1 MNRRR
6 SLRTLKIRVEKHLR
20 PAFGEDA
27 ISVITT
33 ARPRVYITHRQAQGA
48 SNATINRDLITLK
61 RMLTL
66 AVQGGKLTA
75 KPYVPLLKERN
86 VRRGFFEPEQFQRV
100 KAGLPRHM
108 QGIAAFA
115 CITGWR
121 TPSEI
126 LPLEW
131 AQVDMQAGEVRLEPE
146 RQRTR
151 KAACFRL
158 RRSFARSSKD
168 SSRSPENCGHG
179 VSTRDLCSVTPW
191 GRRRGTGSACRRT
204 RISGGKRG
212 SRQTARP
219 GSPTI
224 FVGPRCGISCAPVCL
239 SASPCCSPATRRA
252 QCSSATTS

>member
-1 MNRRR
+1 MTFADAAQDLLNDYAMNRRR

-27 ISVITT
+27 ISAITT
-33 ARPRVYITHRQAQGA
+33 ARLRVYITHRQAQGA

-115 CITGWR
+115 
-121 TPSEI
+121 
-126 LPLEW
+126 
-131 AQVDMQAGEVRLEPE
+131 
-146 RQRTR
+146 
-151 KAACFRL
+151 
-158 RRSFARSSKD
+158 
-168 SSRSPENCGHG
+168 
-179 VSTRDLCSVTPW
+179 
-191 GRRRGTGSACRRT
+191 
-204 RISGGKRG
+204 
-212 SRQTARP
+212 
-219 GSPTI
+219 
-224 FVGPRCGISCAPVCL
+224 
-239 SASPCCSPATRRA
+239 
-252 QCSSATTS
+252 